1 MIFVSCVC
9 CSGRASW
16 RFFSTLFHTDKI
28 AESWFIFAFMID
40 WRVLFTNYKGVVC
53 IRVHTCVQLELSP
66 GLHLIVILI
75 GEHAAPIECNAYSR
89 LEA

>member
-1 MIFVSCVC
+1 MI
-9 CSGRASW
+9 
-16 RFFSTLFHTDKI
+16 DKI
-28 AESWFIFAFMID
+28 
-40 WRVLFTNYKGVVC
+40 VLFTNYKGGVC